1 MDVRGRSAQGAIPEM
16 KLLRGL
22 LNSIEVGARRP
33 LLVRRESVA
42 KIGARKRLLF
52 ASDLH
57 LRKNGPRHVV
67 DGLLEIALRECPD
80 VVLLGG
86 DLVDTT
92 SGLVAL
98 QSLIRRLSSAATVGA
113 VAGNHDRWIGVTR
126 VRDAVVG
133 GGGRWLEDAPWFL
146 TRDCAIYGSR
156 EQPVQSAGYHLLCA
170 HHPVAS
176 ARPFDLTLSGHLH
189 GGQFVLYQRH
199 GRLYPGAFLYRWNGL
214 RFDDKEGRTLL
225 VSRGVQDTL
234 PFRWNCPREVLMV
247 DI

>member
-1 MDVRGRSAQGAIPEM
+1 MKFRM
-16 KLLRGL
+16 KLLRRVM
-22 LNSIEVGARRP
+22 NNIEVGARRP
-33 LLVRRESVA
+33 LLVRRECIA

-67 DGLLEIALRECPD
+67 DGLLEIASRECPD

-86 DLVDTT
+86 DLADSI
-92 SGLVAL
+92 SGLEAL
-98 QSLIRRLSSAATVGA
+98 ESLVRSFSRAAAVCA
-113 VAGNHDRWIGVTR
+113 VAGNHDQWLGESR
-126 VRDAVVG
+126 VRQAVVG

-156 EQPVQSAGYHLLCA
+156 EQPVQSASSHVLCT
-170 HHPVAS
+170 HHPAAS

-189 GGQFVLYQRH
+189 GGQFVFYQRR

-214 RFDDKEGRTLL
+214 RFDDEDGRTLL
-225 VSRGVQDTL
+225 ISRGVQDTL
-234 PFRWNCPREVLMV
+234 PFRWNCPREVLLV